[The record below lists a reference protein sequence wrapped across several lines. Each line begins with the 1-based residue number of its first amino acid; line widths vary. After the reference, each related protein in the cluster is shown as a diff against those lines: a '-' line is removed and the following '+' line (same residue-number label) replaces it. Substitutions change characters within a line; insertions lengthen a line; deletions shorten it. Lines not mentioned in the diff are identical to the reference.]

1 LLELEKLDIETQNKA
16 RLVIANHYYEQSEF
30 STARKD
36 YIFVSK
42 NNTSSLGAE
51 AKYQLAFLDF
61 LAEDFDSCESKIYEL
76 SENYFSDYFIAK
88 SFILLSDIYFVKGN
102 YFQSKATLQSI
113 VDNYQGKELL
123 NICKQ
128 KISEIEALESQEQK
142 AIDKEDLI
150 IDLLDSIE
158 LNELFEEEN
167 TEEYEE

>member
-1 LLELEKLDIETQNKA
+1 M
-16 RLVIANHYYEQSEF
+16 
-30 STARKD
+30 
-36 YIFVSK
+36 
-42 NNTSSLGAE
+42 
-51 AKYQLAFLDF
+51 
-61 LAEDFDSCESKIYEL
+61 
-76 SENYFSDYFIAK
+76 
-88 SFILLSDIYFVKGN
+88 
-102 YFQSKATLQSI
+102 
-113 VDNYQGKELL
+113 L